1 MKASSFKLRP
11 ATTDRRLSETC
22 LESLEFKSLSISKTI
37 EMGVG
42 STPKYTIFCSTLSS
56 KIRNSSRRRSATSF
70 PDPSFTVTGT
80 TTWLTGIM
88 ILPCL
93 FCCGGASGFCCGA
106 VGVAPCW
113 GAWARS
119 WISGT
124 AISIPQTTRT
134 VFRRLFIVLKPDF
147 VLNSSARLISVTHP
161 SHHFAASYRAAMPR
175 GLFPAGQLSQRKVY
189 MRSMHKLLMQCATA
203 TVAVILAMPGMPQEP
218 AAQGGT
224 IKTQVN
230 LVNLFATVRDKN
242 KRLIADLKQDNF
254 KIQED
259 NQEQKIA
266 FFSKEVALPITLA
279 LLLDTSGS
287 EQFMLGAIQ
296 DAGSSFL
303 HRILRKGDEAL
314 VMSFDSDVDL
324 LSDFTDDRAQL
335 DRAVRKARINIPGG
349 GSIGGNPGPVG
360 SRQITGTAL
369 YDAIYLACGEK
380 LNSEA
385 GRKAVVIVTDADD
398 QGSKVRIEEAIE
410 AAQRTDTVIHVIL
423 VADPRYG
430 ANTGAAKKLAEE
442 TGGRVLNASSEKKL
456 MEAFDE
462 ISAELRSQYTLGF
475 YSSNLE
481 RDGKFRKI
489 KVETVNHDLKVLAR
503 KGYYAPKG

>member
-1 MKASSFKLRP
+1 MGSMKKLVTRCAATMVACGLAAP
-11 ATTDRRLSETC
+11 A
-22 LESLEFKSLSISKTI
+22 
-37 EMGVG
+37 
-42 STPKYTIFCSTLSS
+42 
-56 KIRNSSRRRSATSF
+56 
-70 PDPSFTVTGT
+70 
-80 TTWLTGIM
+80 
-88 ILPCL
+88 
-93 FCCGGASGFCCGA
+93 
-106 VGVAPCW
+106 
-113 GAWARS
+113 
-119 WISGT
+119 
-124 AISIPQTTRT
+124 
-134 VFRRLFIVLKPDF
+134 
-147 VLNSSARLISVTHP
+147 
-161 SHHFAASYRAAMPR
+161 
-175 GLFPAGQLSQRKVY
+175 
-189 MRSMHKLLMQCATA
+189 
-203 TVAVILAMPGMPQEP
+203 MPQEP
-218 AAQGGT
+218 PAQGEA
-224 IKTQVN
+224 IKTQVS

-242 KRLIADLKQDNF
+242 KRIVGDLKKEDF
-254 KIQED
+254 RITED

-266 FFSKEVALPITLA
+266 FYSKEVALPITLA

-287 EQFMLGAIQ
+287 EQFMLSAIQ

-303 HRILRKGDEAL
+303 RRILRKGDEAL

-324 LSDFTDDRAQL
+324 LSDFTDDHAQL
-335 DRAVRKARINIPGG
+335 DRAVRRSRINIPSG

-385 GRKAVVIVTDADD
+385 GRKAVVIVTDAQDE
-398 QGSKVRIEEAIE
+398 GSKVRIEEAIE

-442 TGGRVLNASSEKKL
+442 TGGRVLSASSEKKL

-462 ISAELRSQYTLGF
+462 ISAELRSQYTLG
-475 YSSNLE
+475 YYPINSE

-489 KVETVNHDLKVLAR
+489 KVETANHDLKVLAR